1 MLNGLTCKEQEVL
14 ELLMKSEVS
23 LTATE
28 IVAQNSE
35 LNSNTVQ
42 AVLRKLLK
50 RGFIEVNNIVYS
62 GTVLC
67 RSYQPT
73 AQARAAELQEFTS
86 HFQNLRRSMP
96 VPQIFAGLIDANDSD
111 EQAIIDEL
119 EAMIAQKR
127 AAYAKEATEEEA

>member
-1 MLNGLTCKEQEVL
+1 MLIGLTYKEQEVL
-14 ELLMKSEVS
+14 ESLMKSEVS
-23 LTATE
+23 LTAAQ

-50 RGFIEVNNIVYS
+50 RGFIEVGDIVYS

-73 AQARAAELQEFTS
+73 AQARAAELQEFAS
-86 HFQNLRRSMP
+86 HFRNLRKNIP
-96 VPQIFAGLIDANDSD
+96 VPQIFAGLIDAASD
-111 EQAIIDEL
+111 EQAILDEL

-127 AAYAKEATEEEA
+127 AAYAKEAAKEEE